1 MCVPALSPCVP
12 TAVFLRLSLDLL
24 PVLSNPS
31 THCPGLF
38 PWPVYRRWAFFNH
51 WAESLSGGALT
62 LTFLQHLC
70 YQVLWTLKDRKSV
83 V

>member
-38 PWPVYRRWAFFNH
+38 PLACVSQVGFFLTTGPR
-51 WAESLSGGALT
+51 ASAAARSPSPFSSTFVTRCSGLSR
-62 LTFLQHLC
+62 Q
-70 YQVLWTLKDRKSV
+70 
-83 V
+83 

>member
-1 MCVPALSPCVP
+1 MLRHVVQVLALYALYSCTSLHQCLRSPTAVCVPALSPCVP

-38 PWPVYRRWAFFNH
+38 PLACV
-51 WAESLSGGALT
+51 S
-62 LTFLQHLC
+62 
-70 YQVLWTLKDRKSV
+70 QVGSF
-83 V
+83 